1 MMQEEEKENG
11 VPETGGE
18 EVDEEEVKDE
28 ETKESEPAANEGID
42 GKEDGKSEK
51 KAQSKSMN
59 AKFAQERRE
68 REAKEKAKAEK
79 EAREA
84 ERRAY
89 VKGQVDTLKTNPYTG
104 DPITDEM
111 DLEQYKVMKELD
123 GRGEDPIKGFAKA
136 WADRTRSEMSKRE
149 QALKD
154 EQAKK
159 DEETKRVKKDVDDLV
174 AAYPGLDTAAL
185 ARDEAFNEFASGKL
199 GRWTLTEI
207 YEAYKAREGRQAES
221 KPRAKSS
228 PSSMAGGTS
237 EPKSISDMTD
247 EEFLRYRAEKY
258 GY

>member
-1 MMQEEEKENG
+1 MMQEEEKNNG
-11 VPETGGE
+11 AAETESE
-18 EVDEEEVKDE
+18 EVGEEEVKDE
-28 ETKESEPAANEGID
+28 EKAESEPSANEGDD

-51 KAQSKSMN
+51 KTQSKSVN
-59 AKFAQERRE
+59 ARFAQERRE
-68 REAKEKAKAEK
+68 REAQAKAKAEK

-123 GRGEDPIKGFAKA
+123 EKGDDPLKGFAKA

-149 QALKD
+149 QA
-154 EQAKK
+154 QAKK
-159 DEETKRVKKDVDDLV
+159 DEEAKQAQKEVDDLV
-174 AAYPGLDTAAL
+174 AAYPGLDVPAL
-185 ARDEAFNEFASGKL
+185 VKDDAFQKFASGKY

-207 YEAYKAREGRQAES
+207 YETYKAKDGRQAES
-221 KPRAKSS
+221 KPRSKSS

-237 EPKSISDMTD
+237 EPKSINDMTD
-247 EEFLRYRAEKY
+247 DEFLRYRSEKY

>member
-11 VPETGGE
+11 AAETESE
-18 EVDEEEVKDE
+18 EVGEEEVKDE
-28 ETKESEPAANEGID
+28 EKAESEPSANEGDD

-51 KAQSKSMN
+51 KAQSKSVN
-59 AKFAQERRE
+59 ARFAQERRE
-68 REAKEKAKAEK
+68 REAQAKAKAEK

-104 DPITDEM
+104 DPITDET
-111 DLEQYKVMKELD
+111 DLEQYKVMKEID
-123 GRGEDPIKGFAKA
+123 EKGDDPLKGFAKA

-149 QALKD
+149 QA
-154 EQAKK
+154 QAKK
-159 DEETKRVKKDVDDLV
+159 AEEAKQAQKEVDDLV
-174 AAYPGLDTAAL
+174 AAYPGLDVPAL
-185 ARDEAFNEFASGKL
+185 VKDDAFQKFASGKY

-207 YEAYKAREGRQAES
+207 YETYKAKDGRQAES

-237 EPKSISDMTD
+237 EPKSINDMTD
-247 EEFLRYRAEKY
+247 DEFLRYRSEKY

>member
-1 MMQEEEKENG
+1 MMREEEKNNG
-11 VPETGGE
+11 AAETESE
-18 EVDEEEVKDE
+18 EVGEEEVKDE
-28 ETKESEPAANEGID
+28 EKAESEPSANEGDD

-51 KAQSKSMN
+51 KAQSKSVN
-59 AKFAQERRE
+59 ARFAQERRE
-68 REAKEKAKAEK
+68 REAQAKAKAEK

-104 DPITDEM
+104 DPITDET

-123 GRGEDPIKGFAKA
+123 EKGDDPLKGFAKA

-149 QALKD
+149 QA
-154 EQAKK
+154 QAKK
-159 DEETKRVKKDVDDLV
+159 AEEAKQAQKEVDDLV
-174 AAYPGLDTAAL
+174 AAYPGLDVPAL
-185 ARDEAFNEFASGKL
+185 VKDDAFQKFASGKY

-207 YEAYKAREGRQAES
+207 YETYKAKDGRQAES

-237 EPKSISDMTD
+237 EPKSINDMTD
-247 EEFLRYRAEKY
+247 DEFLRYRSEKY

>member
-11 VPETGGE
+11 AAETESE
-18 EVDEEEVKDE
+18 EVGEEEVKDE
-28 ETKESEPAANEGID
+28 EKAESEPSANEGDD

-51 KAQSKSMN
+51 KAQSKSVN
-59 AKFAQERRE
+59 ARFAQERRE
-68 REAKEKAKAEK
+68 REAQAKAKAEK

-104 DPITDEM
+104 DPITDET

-123 GRGEDPIKGFAKA
+123 EKGVDPLKGFAKA
-136 WADRTRSEMSKRE
+136 WADLTRSEMSKRE
-149 QALKD
+149 QA
-154 EQAKK
+154 QAKK
-159 DEETKRVKKDVDDLV
+159 AEEAQQAQKEVDDLV
-174 AAYPGLDTAAL
+174 AAYPGLDVPAL
-185 ARDEAFNEFASGKL
+185 VKDDAFQKFASGKY

-207 YEAYKAREGRQAES
+207 YETYKAKDGRQAES

-237 EPKSISDMTD
+237 EPKSITDMTD
-247 EEFLRYRAEKY
+247 DEFLRYRSEKY

>member
-11 VPETGGE
+11 AAETESE
-18 EVDEEEVKDE
+18 EVGEEEVKDE
-28 ETKESEPAANEGID
+28 EKAESEPSANEGDD

-51 KAQSKSMN
+51 KAQSKSVN
-59 AKFAQERRE
+59 ARFAQERRE
-68 REAKEKAKAEK
+68 REAQAKAKAEK

-104 DPITDEM
+104 DPITDET

-123 GRGEDPIKGFAKA
+123 EKGDDPLKGFAKA

-149 QALKD
+149 QA
-154 EQAKK
+154 QAKK
-159 DEETKRVKKDVDDLV
+159 VEEAKQAQKEVDDLV
-174 AAYPGLDTAAL
+174 AAYPGLDVPAL
-185 ARDEAFNEFASGKL
+185 VKDDAFQKFASGKY

-207 YEAYKAREGRQAES
+207 YETYKAKDGRQAES

-237 EPKSISDMTD
+237 ELKSINDMTD
-247 EEFLRYRAEKY
+247 DEFLRYRSEKY

>member
-11 VPETGGE
+11 AAETENE
-18 EVDEEEVKDE
+18 EVGEEEVKDE
-28 ETKESEPAANEGID
+28 EKAESEPSANEGDD

-51 KAQSKSMN
+51 KTQSKSVN
-59 AKFAQERRE
+59 ARFAQERRE
-68 REAKEKAKAEK
+68 REAQAKAKAEK

-104 DPITDEM
+104 DPITDET

-123 GRGEDPIKGFAKA
+123 EKGDDPLKGFAKA

-149 QALKD
+149 QA
-154 EQAKK
+154 Q
-159 DEETKRVKKDVDDLV
+159 VKKAEEAKQAQKEVDDLV
-174 AAYPGLDTAAL
+174 AAYPGLDVPAL
-185 ARDEAFNEFASGKL
+185 VKDDAFQKFASGKY

-207 YEAYKAREGRQAES
+207 YETYKAKDGRQAES

-237 EPKSISDMTD
+237 EPKSINDMTD
-247 EEFLRYRAEKY
+247 DEFLRYRSEKY

>member
-11 VPETGGE
+11 AAETESE
-18 EVDEEEVKDE
+18 EVGEEEVKDE
-28 ETKESEPAANEGID
+28 EKAESEPSANEGDD

-51 KAQSKSMN
+51 KTQSKSVN
-59 AKFAQERRE
+59 ARFAQERRE
-68 REAKEKAKAEK
+68 REAQAKVKAEK

-104 DPITDEM
+104 DPITDET

-123 GRGEDPIKGFAKA
+123 EKGDDPLKGFAKA

-149 QALKD
+149 QA
-154 EQAKK
+154 QAKK
-159 DEETKRVKKDVDDLV
+159 AEEAKQAQKEVDDLV
-174 AAYPGLDTAAL
+174 AAYPGLDVPAL
-185 ARDEAFNEFASGKL
+185 VKDDAFQKFASGKY

-207 YEAYKAREGRQAES
+207 YETYKAKDGRQAES

-237 EPKSISDMTD
+237 EPKSINDMTD
-247 EEFLRYRAEKY
+247 DEFLRYRSEKY

>member
-11 VPETGGE
+11 AAETESE
-18 EVDEEEVKDE
+18 EVGEEEVKDE
-28 ETKESEPAANEGID
+28 EKAESEPSANEGDD

-51 KAQSKSMN
+51 KAQSKSVN
-59 AKFAQERRE
+59 ARFAQERRE
-68 REAKEKAKAEK
+68 REAQAKAKAEK

-104 DPITDEM
+104 DPITDET

-123 GRGEDPIKGFAKA
+123 EKGDDPLKGFAKA

-149 QALKD
+149 QA
-154 EQAKK
+154 QAKK
-159 DEETKRVKKDVDDLV
+159 AEEAKQAQKEVDDLV
-174 AAYPGLDTAAL
+174 AAYPGLDVPAL
-185 ARDEAFNEFASGKL
+185 VKDDAFQKFASGKY

-207 YEAYKAREGRQAES
+207 YETYKAKDGRQAES

-237 EPKSISDMTD
+237 EPKSINDMTD
-247 EEFLRYRAEKY
+247 GEFLRYRSEKY

>member
-11 VPETGGE
+11 AAETESE
-18 EVDEEEVKDE
+18 EVGEEEVKDE
-28 ETKESEPAANEGID
+28 EKAESEPSANEGD
-42 GKEDGKSEK
+42 NGKEDGKSEK
-51 KAQSKSMN
+51 KAQSKSVN
-59 AKFAQERRE
+59 ARFAQERRE
-68 REAKEKAKAEK
+68 REAQAKAKAEK

-84 ERRAY
+84 ERKAY

-104 DPITDEM
+104 DPITDET

-123 GRGEDPIKGFAKA
+123 EKGDDPLKGFAKA

-149 QALKD
+149 QA
-154 EQAKK
+154 QAKK
-159 DEETKRVKKDVDDLV
+159 AEEAKQAQKEVDDLV
-174 AAYPGLDTAAL
+174 AAYPGLDVPAL
-185 ARDEAFNEFASGKL
+185 VKDDAFQKFASGKY

-207 YEAYKAREGRQAES
+207 YETYKAKDGRQAES

-237 EPKSISDMTD
+237 EPKSINDMTD
-247 EEFLRYRAEKY
+247 DEFLRYRSEKY

>member
-11 VPETGGE
+11 AAETESE
-18 EVDEEEVKDE
+18 EVGEEEVKDE
-28 ETKESEPAANEGID
+28 EKAESEPSANEGDD

-51 KAQSKSMN
+51 KAQSKSVN
-59 AKFAQERRE
+59 ARFAQERRE
-68 REAKEKAKAEK
+68 REAQAKAKAEK

-104 DPITDEM
+104 DPITDET

-123 GRGEDPIKGFAKA
+123 EKGVDPLKGFAKA

-149 QALKD
+149 QA
-154 EQAKK
+154 QAKK
-159 DEETKRVKKDVDDLV
+159 AEEAKQAQKEVDDLV
-174 AAYPGLDTAAL
+174 AAYPGLDVPAL
-185 ARDEAFNEFASGKL
+185 VKDDAFQKFASGKY

-207 YEAYKAREGRQAES
+207 YETYKAKDGRQAES

-237 EPKSISDMTD
+237 EPKSITDMTD
-247 EEFLRYRAEKY
+247 DEFLRYRSEKY

>member
-11 VPETGGE
+11 AAETESE
-18 EVDEEEVKDE
+18 EVGEKEVKDE
-28 ETKESEPAANEGID
+28 EKAESEPSANEGDD

-51 KAQSKSMN
+51 KAQSKSVN
-59 AKFAQERRE
+59 ARFAQERRE
-68 REAKEKAKAEK
+68 REAQAKAKAEK

-104 DPITDEM
+104 DPITDET

-123 GRGEDPIKGFAKA
+123 EKGDDPLKGFAKA

-149 QALKD
+149 QA
-154 EQAKK
+154 QAKK
-159 DEETKRVKKDVDDLV
+159 AEEAKQAQKEVDDLV
-174 AAYPGLDTAAL
+174 AAYPGLDVPAL
-185 ARDEAFNEFASGKL
+185 VKDDAFQKFASGKY

-207 YEAYKAREGRQAES
+207 YETYKAKDGRQAES

-237 EPKSISDMTD
+237 EPKSINDMTD
-247 EEFLRYRAEKY
+247 DEFLRYRSEKY

>member
-11 VPETGGE
+11 AAETESE
-18 EVDEEEVKDE
+18 EVGEEEVKDE
-28 ETKESEPAANEGID
+28 EKAESEPSANEGDD

-51 KAQSKSMN
+51 KAQSKSVN
-59 AKFAQERRE
+59 ARFAQERRE
-68 REAKEKAKAEK
+68 REAQAKAKAEK

-104 DPITDEM
+104 DPITDET

-123 GRGEDPIKGFAKA
+123 EKGDDPLKGFAKA

-149 QALKD
+149 QA
-154 EQAKK
+154 QAKK
-159 DEETKRVKKDVDDLV
+159 AEEAKQAQKEVDDLV
-174 AAYPGLDTAAL
+174 AAYPGLDVPAL
-185 ARDEAFNEFASGKL
+185 VKDDAFQKFASGKY

-207 YEAYKAREGRQAES
+207 YETYKVKDGRQAES

-237 EPKSISDMTD
+237 EPKSINDMTD
-247 EEFLRYRAEKY
+247 DEFLRYRSEKY

>member
-11 VPETGGE
+11 AAETESE
-18 EVDEEEVKDE
+18 EVGEEEVKDE
-28 ETKESEPAANEGID
+28 EKAESEPSANEGDD

-51 KAQSKSMN
+51 KAKSKSVN
-59 AKFAQERRE
+59 ARFAQERRE
-68 REAKEKAKAEK
+68 REAQAKAKAEK

-104 DPITDEM
+104 DPITDET

-123 GRGEDPIKGFAKA
+123 EKGDDPLKGFAKA

-149 QALKD
+149 QA
-154 EQAKK
+154 QAKK
-159 DEETKRVKKDVDDLV
+159 AEEAKQAQKEVDDLV
-174 AAYPGLDTAAL
+174 AAYPGLDVPAL
-185 ARDEAFNEFASGKL
+185 VKDDAFQKFASGKY

-207 YEAYKAREGRQAES
+207 YETYKAKDGRQTES

-237 EPKSISDMTD
+237 EPKSINDMTD
-247 EEFLRYRAEKY
+247 DEFLRYRSEKY

>member
-11 VPETGGE
+11 AAETESE
-18 EVDEEEVKDE
+18 EVGEEEVKDE
-28 ETKESEPAANEGID
+28 EKAESEPSANEGDD
-42 GKEDGKSEK
+42 GKEDGRSEK
-51 KAQSKSMN
+51 KVQSKSVN
-59 AKFAQERRE
+59 ARFAQERRE
-68 REAKEKAKAEK
+68 REAQAKAKAEK

-104 DPITDEM
+104 DPITDET

-123 GRGEDPIKGFAKA
+123 EKGDDPLKGFAKA

-149 QALKD
+149 QA
-154 EQAKK
+154 QAKK
-159 DEETKRVKKDVDDLV
+159 AEEAKQAQKEVDDLV
-174 AAYPGLDTAAL
+174 AAYPGLDVPAL
-185 ARDEAFNEFASGKL
+185 VKDDAFQKFASGKY

-207 YEAYKAREGRQAES
+207 YETYKAKDGRQAES

-237 EPKSISDMTD
+237 EPKSINDMTD
-247 EEFLRYRAEKY
+247 DEFLRYRSEKY

>member
-11 VPETGGE
+11 ATETESE
-18 EVDEEEVKDE
+18 EVGEEEVKDE
-28 ETKESEPAANEGID
+28 TEEESEPSANAGED
-42 GKEDGKSEK
+42 GKEDEKAEK
-51 KAQSKSMN
+51 KAQSKSVN
-59 AKFAQERRE
+59 ARFAQERRE
-68 REAKEKAKAEK
+68 REAQAKAKAEK

-104 DPITDEM
+104 DPITDET

-123 GRGEDPIKGFAKA
+123 EKGDDPLKGFAKA

-149 QALKD
+149 QA
-154 EQAKK
+154 QAKK
-159 DEETKRVKKDVDDLV
+159 AEEAKQAQKEVDDLV
-174 AAYPGLDTAAL
+174 AAYPGLDVPAL
-185 ARDEAFNEFASGKL
+185 VKDDAFQKFASGKY

-207 YEAYKAREGRQAES
+207 YETYKAKDGRQAES

-237 EPKSISDMTD
+237 EPKSINDMTD
-247 EEFLRYRAEKY
+247 DEFLRYRSEKY

>member
-11 VPETGGE
+11 AAETENE
-18 EVDEEEVKDE
+18 EVGEEEVKDE
-28 ETKESEPAANEGID
+28 EKAESEPSANEGDD

-51 KAQSKSMN
+51 KTQSKSVN
-59 AKFAQERRE
+59 ARFAQERRE
-68 REAKEKAKAEK
+68 REAQAKAKAEK

-104 DPITDEM
+104 DPITDET

-123 GRGEDPIKGFAKA
+123 EKGDDPLKGFAKA

-149 QALKD
+149 QA
-154 EQAKK
+154 QAKK
-159 DEETKRVKKDVDDLV
+159 AEEAKQAQKEVDDLV
-174 AAYPGLDTAAL
+174 AAYPGLDVPAL
-185 ARDEAFNEFASGKL
+185 VKDDAFQKFASGKY

-207 YEAYKAREGRQAES
+207 YETYKAKDGRQAES

-237 EPKSISDMTD
+237 EPKSINDMTD
-247 EEFLRYRAEKY
+247 DEFLRYRSEKY

>member
-11 VPETGGE
+11 AAETESE
-18 EVDEEEVKDE
+18 EVGEEEVKDE
-28 ETKESEPAANEGID
+28 EKAESEPSANEGDD
-42 GKEDGKSEK
+42 GKEDGKFEK
-51 KAQSKSMN
+51 KAQSKSVN
-59 AKFAQERRE
+59 ARFAQERRE
-68 REAKEKAKAEK
+68 REAQAKAKAEK

-104 DPITDEM
+104 DPITDET

-123 GRGEDPIKGFAKA
+123 EKGDDPLKGFAKA

-149 QALKD
+149 QA
-154 EQAKK
+154 QAKK
-159 DEETKRVKKDVDDLV
+159 AEEAKQAQKEVDDLV
-174 AAYPGLDTAAL
+174 AAYPGLDVPAL
-185 ARDEAFNEFASGKL
+185 VKDDAFQKFASGKY

-207 YEAYKAREGRQAES
+207 YETYKAKDGRQAES

-237 EPKSISDMTD
+237 EPKSINDMTD
-247 EEFLRYRAEKY
+247 DEFLRYRSEKY

>member
-11 VPETGGE
+11 AAETENE
-18 EVDEEEVKDE
+18 EVGEEEVKDE
-28 ETKESEPAANEGID
+28 EKAESEPSANEGDD

-51 KAQSKSMN
+51 KTQSKSVN
-59 AKFAQERRE
+59 ARFAQERRE
-68 REAKEKAKAEK
+68 REAQAKAKAEK

-104 DPITDEM
+104 DPITDET

-123 GRGEDPIKGFAKA
+123 EKGDDPLKGVAKA

-149 QALKD
+149 QA
-154 EQAKK
+154 QAKK
-159 DEETKRVKKDVDDLV
+159 AEEAKQAQKEVDDLV
-174 AAYPGLDTAAL
+174 TAYPGLDVPAL
-185 ARDEAFNEFASGKL
+185 VKDDAFQKFASGKY

-207 YEAYKAREGRQAES
+207 YETYKAKDGRQAES

-237 EPKSISDMTD
+237 EPKSINDMTD
-247 EEFLRYRAEKY
+247 DEFLRYRSEKY

>member
-11 VPETGGE
+11 ATETESE

-28 ETKESEPAANEGID
+28 TEEESKPSANEGED
-42 GKEDGKSEK
+42 GKEDEKAEK
-51 KAQSKSMN
+51 KTQSKSMN

-68 REAKEKAKAEK
+68 REAQAKAKAEK
-79 EAREA
+79 EVKEA

-89 VKGQVDTLKTNPYTG
+89 VRGQVDTLKTNPYTG
-104 DPITDEM
+104 DPITDET
-111 DLEQYKVMKELD
+111 DLEQYKLMKKLD
-123 GRGEDPIKGFAKA
+123 DDGIDPLKGFAKA
-136 WADRTRSEMSKRE
+136 WADKTRSEM
-149 QALKD
+149 QAQKD
-154 EQAKK
+154 EQTKEAEKAKQVQK
-159 DEETKRVKKDVDDLV
+159 EVDDLS
-174 AAYPGLDTAAL
+174 AAHPDLNVPAL
-185 ARDEAFNEFASGKL
+185 AKDEAFQKFARGKY

-207 YEAYKAREGRQAES
+207 YDAYKAGEAKQAES

-247 EEFLRYRAEKY
+247 EEFLRYRTEKY

>member
-1 MMQEEEKENG
+1 MMQEEEKNNG
-11 VPETGGE
+11 AAETESE
-18 EVDEEEVKDE
+18 EVGEEEVKDE
-28 ETKESEPAANEGID
+28 EKAESEPSANEGDD

-51 KAQSKSMN
+51 KAQSKSVN
-59 AKFAQERRE
+59 ARFAQERRE
-68 REAKEKAKAEK
+68 REAQAKAKAEK

-104 DPITDEM
+104 DPITDET

-123 GRGEDPIKGFAKA
+123 EKGDDPLKGFAKA

-149 QALKD
+149 QA
-154 EQAKK
+154 QAKK
-159 DEETKRVKKDVDDLV
+159 AEEAKQAQKEVDDLV
-174 AAYPGLDTAAL
+174 AAYPGLDVPAL
-185 ARDEAFNEFASGKL
+185 VKDDAFQKFASGKY

-207 YEAYKAREGRQAES
+207 YETYKAKDGRQAES

-237 EPKSISDMTD
+237 EPKSINDMTD
-247 EEFLRYRAEKY
+247 DEFLRYRSEKY

>member
-11 VPETGGE
+11 AAETESE
-18 EVDEEEVKDE
+18 EVGEEEVKDE
-28 ETKESEPAANEGID
+28 EKAESEPSANEGDD

-51 KAQSKSMN
+51 KTQSKSVN
-59 AKFAQERRE
+59 ARFAQERRE
-68 REAKEKAKAEK
+68 REAQAKAKAEK

-104 DPITDEM
+104 DPITDET

-123 GRGEDPIKGFAKA
+123 EKGDDPLKGFAKA

-149 QALKD
+149 QA
-154 EQAKK
+154 QAKK
-159 DEETKRVKKDVDDLV
+159 AEEAKQAQKEVDDLV
-174 AAYPGLDTAAL
+174 AAYPGLDVPAL
-185 ARDEAFNEFASGKL
+185 VKDDAFQKFASGKY

-207 YEAYKAREGRQAES
+207 YETYKAKDGRQAES

-247 EEFLRYRAEKY
+247 DEFLRYRSEKY

>member
-11 VPETGGE
+11 AAETESE
-18 EVDEEEVKDE
+18 EVGEEEVKDE
-28 ETKESEPAANEGID
+28 EKAESEPSANEGDD

-51 KAQSKSMN
+51 KAQSKSVN
-59 AKFAQERRE
+59 ARFAQERRE
-68 REAKEKAKAEK
+68 REAQAKAKAEK

-104 DPITDEM
+104 DPITDET

-123 GRGEDPIKGFAKA
+123 EKGDDPLKGFAKA
-136 WADRTRSEMSKRE
+136 WADRTRSEMSKRD
-149 QALKD
+149 QA
-154 EQAKK
+154 QAKK
-159 DEETKRVKKDVDDLV
+159 AEEAKQAQKEVDDLV
-174 AAYPGLDTAAL
+174 AAYPGLDVPAL
-185 ARDEAFNEFASGKL
+185 VKDDAFQKFASGKY

-207 YEAYKAREGRQAES
+207 YETYKAKDGRQAES

-237 EPKSISDMTD
+237 EPKSINDMTD
-247 EEFLRYRAEKY
+247 DEFLRYRSEKY

>member
-11 VPETGGE
+11 AAETENE
-18 EVDEEEVKDE
+18 EVGEEEVKDE
-28 ETKESEPAANEGID
+28 EKAESEPSANEGDD

-51 KAQSKSMN
+51 KAQSKSVN
-59 AKFAQERRE
+59 ARFAQERRE
-68 REAKEKAKAEK
+68 REAQAKAKAEK

-104 DPITDEM
+104 DPITDET

-123 GRGEDPIKGFAKA
+123 EKGDDPLKGFAKA

-149 QALKD
+149 QA
-154 EQAKK
+154 QAKK
-159 DEETKRVKKDVDDLV
+159 AEEAKQAQKEVDDLV
-174 AAYPGLDTAAL
+174 AAYPGLDVPAL
-185 ARDEAFNEFASGKL
+185 VKDDAFQKFASGKY

-207 YEAYKAREGRQAES
+207 YETYKAKDGRQAES

-237 EPKSISDMTD
+237 EPKSINDMTD
-247 EEFLRYRAEKY
+247 DEFLRYRSEKY

>member
-11 VPETGGE
+11 ATETESE
-18 EVDEEEVKDE
+18 EVDEEEVEDE
-28 ETKESEPAANEGID
+28 PEEESEPSANEGDD
-42 GKEDGKSEK
+42 GKEDDKAEK
-51 KAQSKSMN
+51 KPQSKSMN
-59 AKFAQERRE
+59 ARFAQERRE

-111 DLEQYKVMKELD
+111 DLEQYKVMKSLD
-123 GRGEDPIKGFAKA
+123 DKGEDPIKGFAKA
-136 WADRTRSEMSKRE
+136 WADKSRSEASERE
-149 QALKD
+149 QAQKA

-159 DEETKRVKKDVDDLV
+159 TEEAKQIQKEVDDLV
-174 AAYPGLDTAAL
+174 AAYPGLDVPAL
-185 ARDEAFNEFASGKL
+185 AKDEAFQKFASGKY

-207 YEAYKAREGRQAES
+207 YETYKAKDGRQAES

-237 EPKSISDMTD
+237 EPKSINDMTD
-247 EEFLRYRAEKY
+247 DEFLRYRSEKY

>member
-11 VPETGGE
+11 AAETESE
-18 EVDEEEVKDE
+18 EVGEEEVKDE
-28 ETKESEPAANEGID
+28 EKAESEPSANEGDD

-51 KAQSKSMN
+51 KAQSKSVN
-59 AKFAQERRE
+59 ARFAQERRE
-68 REAKEKAKAEK
+68 REAQAKAKAEK

-104 DPITDEM
+104 DPITDET

-123 GRGEDPIKGFAKA
+123 EKGDDPLKGFAKA

-149 QALKD
+149 QA
-154 EQAKK
+154 Q
-159 DEETKRVKKDVDDLV
+159 VKKAEEAKQAQKEVDDLV
-174 AAYPGLDTAAL
+174 AAYPGLDVPAL
-185 ARDEAFNEFASGKL
+185 VKDDAFQKFASGKY

-207 YEAYKAREGRQAES
+207 YETYKAKDGRQAES

-237 EPKSISDMTD
+237 EPKSINDMTD
-247 EEFLRYRAEKY
+247 DEFLRYRSEKY

>member
-11 VPETGGE
+11 AAETESE
-18 EVDEEEVKDE
+18 EVGEEEVKDE
-28 ETKESEPAANEGID
+28 EKAESEPSANEGDD

-51 KAQSKSMN
+51 KAQSKSVN
-59 AKFAQERRE
+59 ARFAQERRE
-68 REAKEKAKAEK
+68 REAQAKAKAEK

-104 DPITDEM
+104 DPITDET

-123 GRGEDPIKGFAKA
+123 EKGDDPLKGFAKA

-149 QALKD
+149 QA
-154 EQAKK
+154 QAKK
-159 DEETKRVKKDVDDLV
+159 AEEAKQAQKEIDDLV
-174 AAYPGLDTAAL
+174 AAYPGLDVPAL
-185 ARDEAFNEFASGKL
+185 VKDDTFQKFASGKY

-207 YEAYKAREGRQAES
+207 YETYKAKDGRQAES

-247 EEFLRYRAEKY
+247 DEFLRYRSEKY

>member
-11 VPETGGE
+11 AAETESE
-18 EVDEEEVKDE
+18 EVGEEEVKDE
-28 ETKESEPAANEGID
+28 EKAESEPSANEGDD
-42 GKEDGKSEK
+42 GKEDGRSEK
-51 KAQSKSMN
+51 KAQSKSVN
-59 AKFAQERRE
+59 ARFAQERRE
-68 REAKEKAKAEK
+68 REAQAKAKAEK

-104 DPITDEM
+104 DPITDET

-123 GRGEDPIKGFAKA
+123 EKGDDPLKGFAKA

-149 QALKD
+149 QA
-154 EQAKK
+154 QAKK
-159 DEETKRVKKDVDDLV
+159 AEEAKQAQKEVDDLV
-174 AAYPGLDTAAL
+174 AAYPGLDVPAL
-185 ARDEAFNEFASGKL
+185 VKDDAFQKFASGKY

-207 YEAYKAREGRQAES
+207 YETYKAKDGRQAES

-237 EPKSISDMTD
+237 EPKSINDMTD
-247 EEFLRYRAEKY
+247 DEFLRYRSEKY

>member
-11 VPETGGE
+11 ATETESE
-18 EVDEEEVKDE
+18 EVGEEEVKDE
-28 ETKESEPAANEGID
+28 EKAESEPSANEGDD

-51 KAQSKSMN
+51 KAQSKSVN
-59 AKFAQERRE
+59 ARFAQERRE
-68 REAKEKAKAEK
+68 REAQAKAKAEK

-104 DPITDEM
+104 DPITDET

-123 GRGEDPIKGFAKA
+123 EKGDDPLKGFAKA

-149 QALKD
+149 QA
-154 EQAKK
+154 QAKK
-159 DEETKRVKKDVDDLV
+159 AEEAKQAQKEVDDLV
-174 AAYPGLDTAAL
+174 AAYPGLDVPAL
-185 ARDEAFNEFASGKL
+185 VKDDAFQKFASGKY

-207 YEAYKAREGRQAES
+207 YETYKAKDGRQAES

-237 EPKSISDMTD
+237 EPKSINDMTD
-247 EEFLRYRAEKY
+247 DEFLRYRSEKY

>member
-11 VPETGGE
+11 AAETESE
-18 EVDEEEVKDE
+18 EVGEEEVKDE
-28 ETKESEPAANEGID
+28 EKAESEPSANEGDD

-51 KAQSKSMN
+51 KAQSKSVN
-59 AKFAQERRE
+59 ARFAQERRE
-68 REAKEKAKAEK
+68 REAQAKAKAEK

-104 DPITDEM
+104 DPITDET

-123 GRGEDPIKGFAKA
+123 EKGDDPLKGFAKA

-149 QALKD
+149 QA
-154 EQAKK
+154 QAKK
-159 DEETKRVKKDVDDLV
+159 AEEAKQAQKEVDDLV
-174 AAYPGLDTAAL
+174 AAYPGLDVPAL
-185 ARDEAFNEFASGKL
+185 VKDDAFQKFASGKY

-207 YEAYKAREGRQAES
+207 YETYKAKDGRQAES

-237 EPKSISDMTD
+237 EPKSINDMTD
-247 EEFLRYRAEKY
+247 DEFLRYRSEKY